1 MSGAPRT
8 DERGERRPDPF
19 GRQGQTTREGGT
31 QSHGP
36 RGRGIGAAEPEA
48 RGELVCQ
55 LQLDPRRVE
64 MLRKLRDD
72 ESGFT
77 LLELIVVI
85 LIIGILAAIALP
97 TFLGQQKKGQDSA
110 AKSDARN
117 AYSQVKSCYVDE
129 QDYANC
135 VTGSDALADAKI
147 PTSVT
152 VSVPAAGGFQVV
164 AKSAWD

>member
-1 MSGAPRT
+1 
-8 DERGERRPDPF
+8 
-19 GRQGQTTREGGT
+19 
-31 QSHGP
+31 
-36 RGRGIGAAEPEA
+36 
-48 RGELVCQ
+48 
-55 LQLDPRRVE
+55 

-77 LLELIVVI
+77 LIELLVVI

-135 VTGSDALADAKI
+135 ETGDAALADAKL
-147 PTSVT
+147 PAGVTAKAVATGGFEVVATSK
-152 VSVPAAGGFQVV
+152 SAAGATFTITEDGAGAVTRTCS
-164 AKSAWD
+164 KSGDGGCKSDGNW

>member
-1 MSGAPRT
+1 
-8 DERGERRPDPF
+8 
-19 GRQGQTTREGGT
+19 
-31 QSHGP
+31 
-36 RGRGIGAAEPEA
+36 
-48 RGELVCQ
+48 
-55 LQLDPRRVE
+55 

-77 LLELIVVI
+77 LIELLVVI

-129 QDYANC
+129 QDYTKC
-135 VTGSDALADAKI
+135 VTGSAALADAKL
-147 PTSVT
+147 PSTVT
-152 VSVPAAGGFQVV
+152 VSAANGGFSVV
-164 AKSAWD
+164 AESKSASDATFTMAEDSSGVVTRTCNKSGTGGCKSDGKW